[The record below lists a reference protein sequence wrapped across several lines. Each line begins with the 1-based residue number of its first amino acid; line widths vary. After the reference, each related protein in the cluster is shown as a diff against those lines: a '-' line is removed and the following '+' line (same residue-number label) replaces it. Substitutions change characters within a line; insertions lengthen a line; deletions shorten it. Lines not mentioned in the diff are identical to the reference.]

1 MAATKQ
7 LELYRKLQSAKTLD
21 LDEAEELLALLN
33 ESIAYWEAQEAN
45 QRALGTVRAVAGTFV
60 ENNLAIISQVQQLH
74 PQLARAH

>member
-21 LDEAEELLALLN
+21 LNEAEELLALLN
-33 ESIAYWEAQEAN
+33 ESIAYWEAQEVN
-45 QRALGTVRAVAGTFV
+45 QRALGVVRQVAGTFV
-60 ENNLAIISQVQQLH
+60 ENNLAIINQVQQLH